1 MRTTVTT
8 NVICNLLGYKDKVK
22 ILEKANKLRGTNIFI
37 NKDFRGEAMELGKQS
52 WKEVKAHRDK
62 GRVLYPS
69 YRTVVFKKRG
79 DFAK

>member
-1 MRTTVTT
+1 M
-8 NVICNLLGYKDKVK
+8 LGYKDKVK

-37 NKDFRGEAMELGKQS
+37 NNDFRGETMELGKQS

-79 DFAK
+79 NFAK